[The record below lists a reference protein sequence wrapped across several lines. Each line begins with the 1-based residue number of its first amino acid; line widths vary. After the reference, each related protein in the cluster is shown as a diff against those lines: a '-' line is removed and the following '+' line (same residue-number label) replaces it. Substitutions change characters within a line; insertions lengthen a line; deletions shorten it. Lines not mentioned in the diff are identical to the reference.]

1 MLQLFLIL
9 HIFIGA
15 TLCGVAVVIALTL
28 GFTTLT
34 PILIALAA
42 GFLAA
47 FPVSWVVAKR
57 ITSSAAPKHP
67 PT

>member
-1 MLQLFLIL
+1 MVQLLLIL

-15 TLCGVAVVIALTL
+15 TLSGVAVVIALTL

-34 PILIALAA
+34 PILIAVAV

-47 FPVSWVVAKR
+47 FPVSWIVAKK
-57 ITSSAAPKHP
+57 ITS
-67 PT
+67 